1 MLVTA
6 KELLQEAEERKT
18 AIGAF
23 NVTGMATMC
32 AILEAAEELNEPVI
46 IDFAPVHE
54 EMGIIS
60 LDRIGPAMVALAKA
74 AKVKVCCHLDH
85 GVELDYIRKAL
96 ELGFT
101 SCMYDGSALPFEENV
116 ANTRRAVEMARAYG
130 ATVEAE
136 LGKMAGLT
144 LNNDHVVENRDIDRA
159 NFTNPAQ
166 AREFVEATGVD
177 MLACSF
183 GTSHGLYVK
192 APKLDSELVREL
204 RETSGV
210 PIVMHGGSGV
220 MAEEIHTCVN
230 NGVRKINYYTYMAK
244 AGGEAVRDSIPA
256 EGSVYYHDLQVIGR
270 KAMKENVRQAILLF
284 TNRED

>member
-6 KELLQEAEERKT
+6 KELLREAEERKI

-23 NVTGMATMC
+23 NVTGMATMT

-54 EMGIIS
+54 EIGIIE

-74 AKVKVCCHLDH
+74 SKVRVCCHLDH
-85 GVELDYIRKAL
+85 GVEIDYIKKAL
-96 ELGFT
+96 DLGFT
-101 SCMYDGSALPFEENV
+101 SCMYDGSALPYEENI
-116 ANTRRAVEMARAYG
+116 ANTRKVVEMAKKYG

-144 LNNDHVVENRDIDRA
+144 LNNDHVVENRGIDRS
-159 NFTNPAQ
+159 NSTDPKQ
-166 AREFVEATGVD
+166 AKDFVEATGID

-192 APKLDSELVREL
+192 APVLDSELVKEIH
-204 RETSGV
+204 ETAAIPV
-210 PIVMHGGSGV
+210 VMHGGSGV
-220 MAEEIHTCVN
+220 TDEEIRKCVA

-244 AGGEAVRDSIPA
+244 AGGEAVRDAIPA
-256 EGSVYYHDLQVIGR
+256 EGPVYYHDLQVIGR
-270 KAMKENVRQAILLF
+270 KAMKQNVINAMLLF
-284 TNRED
+284 TNRR